1 VLQSVAESDTTERL
15 NNQLWPLPWA
25 PVKPPLGCAVGLS
38 QDRTLNF
45 SSSNLLP
52 PRIGTTILT
61 VVQTISLE
69 VTHLWLGI
77 SEHGPWGAQA
87 SVAVVHRLSCSTAC
101 GIFPDQVSNPGTLHW
116 QADSYPLYHQGKC
129 LEQLCLLE
137 VVGTGGIRD
146 LCEGL
151 LMG

>member
-1 VLQSVAESDTTERL
+1 MQA
-15 NNQLWPLPWA
+15 
-25 PVKPPLGCAVGLS
+25 
-38 QDRTLNF
+38 F
-45 SSSNLLP
+45 SSCRSGGYSLVAVCGL
-52 PRIGTTILT
+52 LT
-61 VVQTISLE
+61 VLVSL
-69 VTHLWLGI
+69 V